1 MKARS
6 DQLAIVLLA
15 IVVVFTLVFLFLPV
29 LVAILMSFDARS
41 YLGPFPP
48 TGLSFRWYLSFNST
62 EYLLGLKTSVI
73 VAAVATATATIAG
86 GAAAVCLD
94 RYRFRGREFL
104 TAMFLSPLVVPG
116 VVLGFGILMFSS
128 ICGVYDGLARL
139 IAGHVIVVLPYT
151 VRTTLASLSGIRR
164 SLAEA
169 ALSLGAHGGAVF
181 REITFPLAKTGIVAG
196 AVFAFALSMDEVSAS
211 LFLADPSW
219 YTLPV
224 AIVSQMR
231 SRFHL
236 TIAAVSALLV
246 FFTIIIIV
254 VLDRLVGL
262 DRLIGVGSIEHR
274 DRLCMDVVEL
284 KKLEKRFGSVVAVSD
299 VSFRVRQGQCVSL
312 LGPSGCGKTTTLRM
326 IAGFESPDKGEV
338 LIAGQNISGVEP
350 YDRNVAL
357 VFQVLCVVSSYV
369 RRRKYRIW
377 NAAPRLRASPHSRS
391 DAEHP

>member
-15 IVVVFTLVFLFLPV
+15 IVVVFTLVFLLLPV

-48 TGLSFRWYLSFNST
+48 TGLSFRWYLFFFNST
-62 EYLLGLKTSVI
+62 EYLRGLKTSVI

-116 VVLGFGILMFSS
+116 VVFGIRHTDVLFHLRGLRWTCATYCRACDRCSS
-128 ICGVYDGLARL
+128 VYRKNS
-139 IAGHVIVVLPYT
+139 
-151 VRTTLASLSGIRR
+151 LASLSGIRR

-211 LFLADPSW
+211 LFLADPSS

-231 SRFHL
+231 SQFDL

-262 DRLIGVGSIEHR
+262 DRLIGVGI
-274 DRLCMDVVEL
+274 
-284 KKLEKRFGSVVAVSD
+284 
-299 VSFRVRQGQCVSL
+299 
-312 LGPSGCGKTTTLRM
+312 
-326 IAGFESPDKGEV
+326 
-338 LIAGQNISGVEP
+338 
-350 YDRNVAL
+350 
-357 VFQVLCVVSSYV
+357 
-369 RRRKYRIW
+369 YR
-377 NAAPRLRASPHSRS
+377 A
-391 DAEHP
+391 

>member
-1 MKARS
+1 MKARG
-6 DQLAIVLLA
+6 DQLAIMLFVF
-15 IVVVFTLVFLFLPV
+15 IVGCTLVFLILPV

-48 TGLSFRWYLSFNST
+48 TGFSSRWYSSFFNST
-62 EYLLGLKTSVI
+62 EYLRGLKTSLV
-73 VAAVATATATIAG
+73 VAMVATATATIVG

-94 RYRFRGREFL
+94 RYRFRGRDFL

-116 VVLGFGILMFSS
+116 VVLGFGLLMFSS
-128 ICGVYDGLARL
+128 LCGVYDGLSRL

-151 VRTTLASLSGIRR
+151 IRTTLASLSGIRP

-169 ALSLGAHGGAVF
+169 ARSLGAHGGAVF

-211 LFLADPSW
+211 LFLSDPSS

-231 SRFHL
+231 SRFDL

-246 FFTIIIIV
+246 FFTIVVIA

-262 DRLIGVGSIEHR
+262 DRLIGVGI
-274 DRLCMDVVEL
+274 
-284 KKLEKRFGSVVAVSD
+284 
-299 VSFRVRQGQCVSL
+299 
-312 LGPSGCGKTTTLRM
+312 
-326 IAGFESPDKGEV
+326 
-338 LIAGQNISGVEP
+338 
-350 YDRNVAL
+350 
-357 VFQVLCVVSSYV
+357 
-369 RRRKYRIW
+369 YR
-377 NAAPRLRASPHSRS
+377 A
-391 DAEHP
+391 